1 MNTFLC
7 QRVDNEPLDSHPPAM
22 LKPAP
27 LTFPPK
33 PRSRP
38 DLPYGPADAQ
48 CHDAEEDD
56 LHPGRDIAE
65 DFASGVIHGLQTV
78 QKPVRLERTE
88 RSLRISGCLQRKND
102 RRYFASLSE
111 TWKNLLSRLLAS
123 AERVDKLWD
132 YLM

>member
-1 MNTFLC
+1 MNTFLR
-7 QRVDNEPLDSHPPAM
+7 QRVNNEPLDSHPPAT
-22 LKPAP
+22 LKPVP

-78 QKPVRLERTE
+78 QKTCQVGANRT
-88 RSLRISGCLQRKND
+88 
-102 RRYFASLSE
+102 FSE
-111 TWKNLLSRLLAS
+111 DSRLS
-123 AERVDKLWD
+123 TAE
-132 YLM
+132 